1 MMTEMGEDFWWREG
15 VIYQIYPRSFMDSND
30 DGIGDLIGILS
41 RLDYLADLGVD
52 AIWLSPICPSP
63 DLDFGYDVSDYMAV
77 DPKFGTLQDFDR
89 LVEEAHRR
97 GIRVILDLVLNHT
110 SDQHPWFRAARSSRE
125 DPHHNWYLWKGALP
139 NHRPPNNWQ
148 SVFGGSA
155 WEYVPELNQYYHV
168 LVWGAEEAYPWR
180 DTVPGNASSG
190 RERQGWP
197 TTAMGCPSK
206 DKPEVYYHMFYKEQP
221 DVNWRNPQVRQA
233 MLDVIRFWLERGVD
247 GFRLDVFNMYF
258 KHADFPDNPP
268 ALGLRGF
275 DRQKHVYDADQPE
288 LIPLLADIR
297 QLVDQ
302 YPQRYLVGETFLSAA
317 ERAAKY
323 CSPELLHAAFNFEF
337 LHCPWRP
344 ARFLGAIQRW
354 ETALQ
359 QVEGW
364 PIYVLIITMC
374 RALPHAI
381 LMMRV
386 MND

>member
-125 DPHHNWYLWKGALP
+125 DPHHNWYLWKDALP

-155 WEYVPELNQYYHV
+155 WEYVPELNQY
-168 LVWGAEEAYPWR
+168 
-180 DTVPGNASSG
+180 
-190 RERQGWP
+190 
-197 TTAMGCPSK
+197 
-206 DKPEVYYHMFYKEQP
+206 YYHMFYKEQP

-323 CSPELLHAAFNFEF
+323 CSPELLLSVRSF
-337 LHCPWRP
+337 LDKISKCGNLS
-344 ARFLGAIQRW
+344 A
-354 ETALQ
+354 
-359 QVEGW
+359 W
-364 PIYVLIITMC
+364 PKN
-374 RALPHAI
+374 LP
-381 LMMRV
+381 
-386 MND
+386 